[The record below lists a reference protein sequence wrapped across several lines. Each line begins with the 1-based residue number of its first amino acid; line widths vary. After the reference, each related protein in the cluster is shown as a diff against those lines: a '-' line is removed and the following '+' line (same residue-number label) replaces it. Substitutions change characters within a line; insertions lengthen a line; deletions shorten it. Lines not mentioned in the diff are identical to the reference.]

1 MVALHGLLLNC
12 AAFWGSSD
20 VGRTPTPCTAYLVR
34 FAFIV
39 EVEGHQMKT
48 PEPSKENP
56 SAPDTRKFTGTDNP
70 RHLRVIPALMTRPR
84 RREDIDDIAG
94 CSNGPDLIA
103 ALRAM
108 GLEVPCNRVKF
119 LDRDGNTC
127 RPGIYSFT
135 ERDRRQVW
143 AWLARVRKGSNG

>member
-1 MVALHGLLLNC
+1 MRARKTGRFALSVLVRTFTGKLPTFASCWGLRN
-12 AAFWGSSD
+12 
-20 VGRTPTPCTAYLVR
+20 VGRTPTPCNAYLVR
-34 FAFIV
+34 FAFTL
-39 EVEGHQMKT
+39 VEGHQMKT

-103 ALRAM
+103 ALRDM

-119 LDRDGNTC
+119 LDRDGNTLSLIHISEPT
-127 RPGIYSFT
+127 RPY
-135 ERDRRQVW
+135 
-143 AWLARVRKGSNG
+143 